1 MGFFRFRRRIKIAP
15 GVYWNIG
22 KKGSALS
29 FGGRGLTHTIGPKGS
44 RTTIGIPGTGVSYT
58 HVQPRSTP
66 ITPATASPPNPP
78 LAQPPYKT
86 ITSRVFYIFGAIL
99 LVIWLLSKVFEQSA
113 PTSVLPSSSSNSASP
128 ADDKARIQEWVDR
141 AAKRGEE
148 WGNQSLHGTSSAN
161 PQHSPITVR
170 RAVPV
175 EPTAPPAE
183 SPPATASVYGAAPLE
198 SPAATRPVTG
208 QSTYR
213 VVKVAKRDFLYLRAG
228 PSSGSPV
235 IARIPPETRGIAL
248 GPNRAANGSTIWQ
261 EVSVEGHTG
270 WVNEIY
276 LEAENPTR

>member
-113 PTSVLPSSSSNSASP
+113 PPRFCPLPVRILLRLRTIRLEYRNGWIGPQNVARNGATNLFMARPQRIHSTRRLPSVVPCRSN
-128 ADDKARIQEWVDR
+128 Q
-141 AAKRGEE
+141 
-148 WGNQSLHGTSSAN
+148 LH
-161 PQHSPITVR
+161 PQRSRRPQLLRFTV
-170 RAVPV
+170 
-175 EPTAPPAE
+175 
-183 SPPATASVYGAAPLE
+183 PL
-198 SPAATRPVTG
+198 R
-208 QSTYR
+208 
-213 VVKVAKRDFLYLRAG
+213 
-228 PSSGSPV
+228 
-235 IARIPPETRGIAL
+235 
-248 GPNRAANGSTIWQ
+248 
-261 EVSVEGHTG
+261 
-270 WVNEIY
+270 
-276 LEAENPTR
+276 